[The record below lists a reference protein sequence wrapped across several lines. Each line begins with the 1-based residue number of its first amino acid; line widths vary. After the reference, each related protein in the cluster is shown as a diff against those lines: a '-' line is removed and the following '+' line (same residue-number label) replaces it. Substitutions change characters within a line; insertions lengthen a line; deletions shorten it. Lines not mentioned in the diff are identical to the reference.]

1 LHAESGIRLAPV
13 RLLTVPRTPVL
24 TPRALNRAL
33 LERQLLL
40 RRAPLSALEAIEHLV
55 GMQTQVP
62 QAGFV
67 GLWSRLQDFRAAEL
81 AALIEDRAA
90 VRGWLMRCTLHL
102 VSARDFLALRPVM
115 APVLESRW
123 SGSAFAR
130 QLAGVDLDALLA
142 RARALLDEKPRTRP
156 ELSALLA
163 QDWPGRDT
171 ASLAYAAT
179 FLLGLVQVPPRGTL
193 LTRPGA
199 QSKLT
204 TAQAWLDRA
213 PERDAAPDETVLRY
227 LAAFGPATVAD
238 IRAWSGLTGVRAVT
252 ERLRPRLRSYRDE
265 RGAELLDVPGAPLPD
280 AATPAP
286 PRFLAEFDNVLV
298 AHANRTRII
307 EEQYSAGVIA
317 TLGRPTVLVGGFV
330 RGYWKVVHEDG
341 AATLLVEPF
350 EALSKKNAA
359 AVRAE
364 GRRLLAFAAPE
375 ADTREVRVSAP
386 GQA

>member
-1 LHAESGIRLAPV
+1 MTA
-13 RLLTVPRTPVL
+13 VL
-24 TPRALNRAL
+24 TTPALNRAL

-62 QAGFV
+62 QAGYV

-102 VSARDFLALRPVM
+102 ASARDYLALRPVLQ
-115 APVLESRW
+115 PVLETRW
-123 SGSAFAR
+123 SGSAFAGE
-130 QLAGVDLDALLA
+130 LEGVDLDALLA
-142 RARALLDEKPRTRP
+142 TARTLLEEKPRTRP

-163 QDWPGRDT
+163 EDWPGRDT

-179 FLLGLVQVPPRGTL
+179 FLMGLVQVPPRGTL

-199 QSKLT
+199 QPKLT
-204 TAQAWLDRA
+204 TAEAWLGRA
-213 PERDAAPDETVLRY
+213 LQRDGAPDDTVLRY

-252 ERLRPRLRSYRDE
+252 ERLRPRLRSFRDE
-265 RGAELLDVPGAPLPD
+265 RGAELLDVPDAPLPD
-280 AATPAP
+280 PAAPAP
-286 PRFLAEFDNVLV
+286 PRFLPEFDNVLV
-298 AHANRTRII
+298 AHADRARII
-307 EEQYSAGVIA
+307 EEKHNAGVIA
-317 TLGRPTVLVGGFV
+317 SGGRPTVLVGGFV
-330 RGYWKVVHEDG
+330 RGYWKVVREDG
-341 AATLLVEPF
+341 AATLVVEPF

-364 GRRLLAFAAPE
+364 GRRLLAFAAPD
-375 ADTREVRVSAP
+375 ADTREVRVPAAR
-386 GQA
+386 QA

>member
-1 LHAESGIRLAPV
+1 V
-13 RLLTVPRTPVL
+13 TPVL
-24 TPRALNRAL
+24 TTRALNRAL

-62 QAGFV
+62 QAGYV
-67 GLWSRLQDFRAAEL
+67 GLWSRLEDFRAAEL
-81 AALIEDRAA
+81 AALIDDRSA

-102 VSARDFLALRPVM
+102 ASARDFRALHPVM
-115 APVLESRW
+115 APVLESGW
-123 SGSAFAR
+123 SGSAFAGE
-130 QLAGVDLDALLA
+130 LAGVDLDALLA

-163 QDWPGRDT
+163 EDWPGRDT

-179 FLLGLVQVPPRGTL
+179 FLMGLVQVPPRGTL
-193 LTRPGA
+193 LTRPGGQA
-199 QSKLT
+199 TLT
-204 TAQAWLDRA
+204 TAEAWLGRGLA
-213 PERDAAPDETVLRY
+213 PDASPDETVLRY

-252 ERLRPRLRSYRDE
+252 ERLGPRLRSFRDE

-286 PRFLAEFDNVLV
+286 PRFLPEFDNVLV
-298 AHANRTRII
+298 AHANRARII
-307 EEQYSAGVIA
+307 EEKYNAGVIA

-330 RGYWKVVHEDG
+330 RGYWKVVREDG

-350 EALSKKNAA
+350 EALSKRNAA

-364 GRRLLAFAAPE
+364 GRRLLAFHEPDAA
-375 ADTREVRVSAP
+375 ARDVRLVT
-386 GQA
+386 